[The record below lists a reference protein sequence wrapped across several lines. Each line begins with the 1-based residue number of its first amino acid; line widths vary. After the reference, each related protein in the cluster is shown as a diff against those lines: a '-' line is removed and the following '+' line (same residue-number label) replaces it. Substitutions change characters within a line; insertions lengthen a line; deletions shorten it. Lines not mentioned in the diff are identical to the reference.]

1 MKDKQVEGR
10 GQREVNMKEVKR
22 KEVKR
27 LVTTRLSTPRKS
39 HHELRKK
46 GIEKRKER
54 RERRNNTRISTAERI
69 NYINNISIT

>member
-1 MKDKQVEGR
+1 MHVDRHKGNHFPFENKMVYMECLNYHDPASKYQ
-10 GQREVNMKEVKR
+10 EVASLR
-22 KEVKR
+22 
-27 LVTTRLSTPRKS
+27 
-39 HHELRKK
+39 RKK